1 MVVAVRVVTIYHQVP
16 VPLADLQVQ
25 PVLAALTVAVA
36 VAAAVRLAI
45 RRGEAV
51 VPAYTVKART
61 VPVVQ
66 PVPVVVAGQA
76 GQAELRVLLPL
87 VVPVDFTV
95 AVQGVV
101 MLVRPV
107 VVVVVEPLLTVTAFL

>member
-1 MVVAVRVVTIYHQVP
+1 VP
-16 VPLADLQVQ
+16 RADLQVP

-36 VAAAVRLAI
+36 VAAAAMEL

-51 VPAYTVKART
+51 VPAYTVKVRA

-76 GQAELRVLLPL
+76 AIAELRVLFLIL
-87 VVPVDFTV
+87 VAPVDFTV
-95 AVQGVV
+95 EVQGVP

-107 VVVVVEPLLTVTAFL
+107 VVVVVVP

>member
-1 MVVAVRVVTIYHQVP
+1 M
-16 VPLADLQVQ
+16 
-25 PVLAALTVAVA
+25 AVA

-51 VPAYTVKART
+51 VPAYTVKVRT

-66 PVPVVVAGQA
+66 SVPAVVAGQA
-76 GQAELRVLLPL
+76 GRVELRVLLPL
-87 VVPVDFTV
+87 VAPVDFTV
-95 AVQGVV
+95 EVQGVA

-107 VVVVVEPLLTVTAFL
+107 VVVVGVPLLTVTTLL